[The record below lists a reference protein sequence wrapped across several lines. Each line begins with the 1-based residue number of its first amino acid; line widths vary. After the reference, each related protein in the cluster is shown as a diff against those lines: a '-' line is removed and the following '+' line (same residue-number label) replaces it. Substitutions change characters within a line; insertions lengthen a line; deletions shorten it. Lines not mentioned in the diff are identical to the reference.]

1 MDFSQSPDP
10 YKTLPTALFR
20 SSMLR
25 AIPSRL
31 GQSDDVVLHLPSL
44 HHQVFYLRFR
54 CNVRALKR
62 CGLWLYFYLLPGNDN
77 GNHEWQGVVIDA
89 KTLILDWDK
98 RNIEKVLHLSKVD
111 ELHRCPN
118 SRRT

>member
-1 MDFSQSPDP
+1 M
-10 YKTLPTALFR
+10 
-20 SSMLR
+20 
-25 AIPSRL
+25 PSRL

-44 HHQVFYLRFR
+44 HHQVLYLLFR
-54 CNVRALKR
+54 CKR
-62 CGLWLYFYLLPGNDN
+62 PCVERNDN
-77 GNHEWQGVVIDA
+77 GNHAWQGVVIDA